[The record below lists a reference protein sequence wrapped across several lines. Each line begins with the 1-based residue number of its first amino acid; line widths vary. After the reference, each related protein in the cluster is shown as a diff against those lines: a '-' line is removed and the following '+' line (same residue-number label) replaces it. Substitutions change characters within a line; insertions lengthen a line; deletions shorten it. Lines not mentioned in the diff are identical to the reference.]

1 MSNVRPQKC
10 QSRDWADAEEFLA
23 YVGDLFPFHANWPG
37 PGPVSVSSAMP
48 DGDTP
53 LHFACAWGDMKA
65 VALLLSAGAEV
76 NRPGDM
82 GITALGAAVRSCHP
96 QVAELLLRSGAN
108 AHLKSEFG
116 TSPYETAMHSSS
128 ELQSVFAPYAGA

>member
-1 MSNVRPQKC
+1 MQ
-10 QSRDWADAEEFLA
+10 QRDWLDAEEFLA
-23 YVGDLFPFHANWPG
+23 YVGDLFPFHANWPAKG
-37 PGPVSVSSAMP
+37 SVSLNSAMP

-53 LHFACAWGDMKA
+53 LHVACAWGDLKA

-82 GITALGAAVRSCHP
+82 GVTALGTAVNRDHP
-96 QVAELLLRSGAN
+96 QVAELLLRSGAA

-116 TSPYETAMHSSS
+116 TSPYQKAMHSSS